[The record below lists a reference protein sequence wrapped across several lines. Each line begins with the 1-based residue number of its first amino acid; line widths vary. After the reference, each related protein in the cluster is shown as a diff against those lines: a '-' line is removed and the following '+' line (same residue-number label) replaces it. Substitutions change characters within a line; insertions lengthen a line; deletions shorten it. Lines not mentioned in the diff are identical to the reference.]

1 MGYPEGV
8 VRWAVQ
14 RRAGRGVLDRPGFF
28 VGLDKRFLMSGLELV
43 FGFILFAGVFHMAK
57 AMIGSKALENLR
69 KLAGGKAAV
78 AAAPAPRN
86 GRLASKPAPV
96 AVEEEEEDE
105 DEVEEDEDDGD
116 DDEEEEEEEEEDETP
131 PTIGKIRGKAIPVVE
146 DEDEEEPLGDLLHA
160 LCTIVEVIRDNADD
174 ILERLKG

>member
-1 MGYPEGV
+1 
-8 VRWAVQ
+8 
-14 RRAGRGVLDRPGFF
+14 
-28 VGLDKRFLMSGLELV
+28 
-43 FGFILFAGVFHMAK
+43 MAK

-105 DEVEEDEDDGD
+105 DEVEEDEDED
-116 DDEEEEEEEEEDETP
+116 DDEEEDEEEEEEDETP
-131 PTIGKIRGKAIPVVE
+131 PTLGTIRGRKIPVVE
-146 DEDEEEPLGDLLHA
+146 EQDEEEEEPLGDLLHA
-160 LCTIVEVIRDNADD
+160 LCTIVQVIRDNADD

>member
-1 MGYPEGV
+1 
-8 VRWAVQ
+8 
-14 RRAGRGVLDRPGFF
+14 
-28 VGLDKRFLMSGLELV
+28 MSGLELV

-57 AMIGSKALENLR
+57 AMVGSKALENLR
-69 KLAGGKAAV
+69 KLAAGKAAV

-86 GRLASKPAPV
+86 GRLSSKPAPV

-116 DDEEEEEEEEEDETP
+116 DDEDEDEEEEEEDETP
-131 PTIGKIRGKAIPVVE
+131 PTLGKIRGKAIPVVE
-146 DEDEEEPLGDLLHA
+146 EEDEEEEEPLGDLLHA

>member
-1 MGYPEGV
+1 
-8 VRWAVQ
+8 
-14 RRAGRGVLDRPGFF
+14 
-28 VGLDKRFLMSGLELV
+28 MSGLELV
-43 FGFILFAGVFHMAK
+43 FGFILFAGVFRMAK
-57 AMIGSKALENLR
+57 AMVGSKALENLR
-69 KLAGGKAAV
+69 KLAAGKAAV

-86 GRLASKPAPV
+86 GRLSSKPAPV

-116 DDEEEEEEEEEDETP
+116 DDDDEDEEEEEEDETP
-131 PTIGKIRGKAIPVVE
+131 PTLGKIRGKAIPVVE
-146 DEDEEEPLGDLLHA
+146 DEDEEEEEPLGDLLHA

>member
-1 MGYPEGV
+1 
-8 VRWAVQ
+8 
-14 RRAGRGVLDRPGFF
+14 
-28 VGLDKRFLMSGLELV
+28 MSGLEVV

-57 AMIGSKALENLR
+57 AMVGSKALDNLR
-69 KLAGGKAAV
+69 KLAGKAAV

-86 GRLASKPAPV
+86 GRLSSKPAPV

-105 DEVEEDEDDGD
+105 DEVEEDEDEGD
-116 DDEEEEEEEEEDETP
+116 DDDDEDEEEEEEDETP
-131 PTIGKIRGKAIPVVE
+131 PTLGKIRGKAIPVVE
-146 DEDEEEPLGDLLHA
+146 DEDEEEEEPLGDLLHA

>member
-1 MGYPEGV
+1 
-8 VRWAVQ
+8 
-14 RRAGRGVLDRPGFF
+14 
-28 VGLDKRFLMSGLELV
+28 MSGLELV

-57 AMIGSKALENLR
+57 AMVGSKALDNLR
-69 KLAGGKAAV
+69 KLAGKAAV

-86 GRLASKPAPV
+86 GRLSSKPAPV

-105 DEVEEDEDDGD
+105 DEVEEDEDEGD
-116 DDEEEEEEEEEDETP
+116 DEEDEDEEEEEEVETP
-131 PTIGKIRGKAIPVVE
+131 PTLGTIRGRKIHVCSAPVVE
-146 DEDEEEPLGDLLHA
+146 EQDEEEEEPLGDLLHA